1 MNSYQNLILN
11 CSVTDESGN
20 TIFCW
25 NETDKGNLLSAF
37 FYGYIVL
44 QILGGTFA
52 EKFGS
57 KRVLGWT
64 QLFCA
69 ILTLIAPVA
78 SKTNYWFLFTL
89 RVLQGLA
96 AGVTYPS
103 LPPLIM
109 R

>member
-1 MNSYQNLILN
+1 MFLSY
-11 CSVTDESGN
+11 CSIEDESGN
-20 TIFCW
+20 VVFCW

-37 FYGYIVL
+37 FYGYIVF
-44 QILGGTFA
+44 QILGGTLS

-57 KRVLGWT
+57 KIILGFT

-69 ILTLIAPVA
+69 ILTLVVPVA
-78 SKTNYWFLFTL
+78 SKASLWFLFAL